1 MYNIV
6 NGTGVSLACMF
17 HELLVSE
24 VRSRVLPS
32 RETQWNE
39 PYYGFP
45 WYVVIPPFHCPM
57 ILVVSTCNSN
67 GIARVWPLA
76 GFRY

>member
-1 MYNIV
+1 MS
-6 NGTGVSLACMF
+6 GTGISACMF
-17 HELLVSE
+17 NELLVSE
-24 VRSRVLPS
+24 QSDPEYCLAI

-45 WYVVIPPFHCPM
+45 WLRRNHCPM
-57 ILVVSTCNSN
+57 ILVVSTCNGK
-67 GIARVWPLA
+67 GIARVRPLA